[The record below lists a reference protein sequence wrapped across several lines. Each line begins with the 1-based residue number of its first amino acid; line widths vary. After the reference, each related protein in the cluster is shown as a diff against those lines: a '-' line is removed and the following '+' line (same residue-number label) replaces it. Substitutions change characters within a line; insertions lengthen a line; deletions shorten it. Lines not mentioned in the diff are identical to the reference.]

1 MHLQYHINSN
11 VGFFNI
17 AMNECQK
24 EQKEQ
29 DFNQY
34 DRFVNKIK
42 ARVLFTKKKTWETFQ
57 KHDEDYVISYERTF
71 FEVHSL
77 FNLQYWY
84 LLSFLS

>member
-1 MHLQYHINSN
+1 MW
-11 VGFFNI
+11 GFLNI

-34 DRFVNKIK
+34 DRYVNKIK
-42 ARVLFTKKKTWETFQ
+42 ARVLFTKIKTWETFQ

-71 FEVHSL
+71 SEDLSL
-77 FNLQYWY
+77 FNLRYWY
-84 LLSFLS
+84 LMSFLS

>member
-34 DRFVNKIK
+34 ERYVNKIK
-42 ARVLFTKKKTWETFQ
+42 ARVFFTK
-57 KHDEDYVISYERTF
+57 
-71 FEVHSL
+71 
-77 FNLQYWY
+77 
-84 LLSFLS
+84 